1 MCNYLHTYLHSR
13 SASHCFLF
21 SIPSHRVPFCFTNIL
36 PHSLT
41 LCRIT
46 MHHIASRCITLI
58 HACVY
63 VHVLSLKPQNGL
75 TVGKKEVGIEA
86 GGKAKGTHVIC
97 LHILHMS
104 VCSSVSTCRPIYLTF
119 YPTDQPISFSV
130 DSLRSWLTN
139 LRNSIACAALVALLK
154 THPTATMHAHAYM
167 KAYTF

>member
-1 MCNYLHTYLHSR
+1 
-13 SASHCFLF
+13 
-21 SIPSHRVPFCFTNIL
+21 
-36 PHSLT
+36 
-41 LCRIT
+41 

-75 TVGKKEVGIEA
+75 TVGKKEVGMEA

-167 KAYTF
+167 KAYTFWTCFTNAGPRQVGDKCRITGPTAPSAYSRSMQGISIATWHF